1 MSDIM
6 RQDALKT
13 FKKMKNEI
21 SQNVSNPTLTKL
33 SNLDEKDAA
42 DMLTTFQ
49 LLHKVNCGS
58 NG

>member
-13 FKKMKNEI
+13 LKKMKNEI

-49 LLHKVNCGS
+49 LLHEVNCGS